1 MIPVNEFRPVSRLEV
16 PNEPLLHAK
25 FPVIDMHSHLL
36 RTPDSA
42 MVLERMNR
50 FNIRMIVDMDGFWDE
65 RMDFQIEHYV
75 SRYPDRFSFFCRVD
89 MLRVDE
95 PDFAGY
101 VRHRLTDCTAKGATG
116 IKVSKSLGLKLT
128 DRGSRYLKPDDDR
141 LRTVWEEAA
150 KLDLPVTIHI
160 GDPPCFFDKM
170 IDGTHERYEELAE
183 HPDWAYGSRPCPR
196 FSELMEAQENLLYR
210 NPDTRFVIAHIGSH
224 AENLKEVSRQLET
237 YPNMYV
243 DTAERISELG
253 RQPYTSRDFLIRWQ
267 ERVIY
272 GTDLIPNETNVSGYY
287 RFFETKDEYFPYNSW
302 DEHHQGRWNI
312 YGVYLPDEV
321 LKKIYYKNALK
332 AAPRLGALVHPDP
345 V

>member
-1 MIPVNEFRPVSRLEV
+1 MILVNEFRPVSRLEV
-16 PNEPLLHAK
+16 PNEPLLRAK

-36 RTPDSA
+36 RTADST
-42 MVLERMNR
+42 MVLDRMNR

-65 RMDFQIEHYV
+65 RMDFQLEHYV
-75 SRYPDRFSFFCRVD
+75 NRYPDRFSIFCRVD
-89 MLRVDE
+89 MLRVDA

-101 VRHRLTDCTAKGATG
+101 VRHRLADCAAKGAAG
-116 IKVSKSLGLKLT
+116 IKVSKSLGLKLKSR
-128 DRGSRYLKPDDDR
+128 DGRYLKPDDDR
-141 LRTVWEEAA
+141 LRIVWEEAA
-150 KLDLPVTIHI
+150 KHDFPVTIHI
-160 GDPPCFFDKM
+160 GDPPCFFDRV
-170 IDGTHERYEELAE
+170 IDGKHERYEELAE

-196 FSELMEAQENLLYR
+196 FNELMEAQENLLYH

-253 RQPYTSRDFLIRWQ
+253 RQPYTARDFLIRWQ
-267 ERVIY
+267 DRVIY

-321 LKKIYYKNALK
+321 LRKIYYKNALK
-332 AAPRLGALVHPDP
+332 AAPRLADLSISFD
-345 V
+345 